1 MGLASVAG
9 GGYFVIGAIVLLLV
23 EDEPLILMA
32 AQEALEAG
40 GFTVVPAASGT
51 EALVVL
57 NSRHTEIAGVITDV
71 RLGSGPDGWEVSRHA
86 RELKPDFPVIYV
98 TGDSAADW
106 PVNGVPNSI
115 LLQKPYAAAQIL
127 TAISSV
133 LIGATG

>member
-1 MGLASVAG
+1 
-9 GGYFVIGAIVLLLV
+9 
-23 EDEPLILMA
+23 
-32 AQEALEAG
+32 
-40 GFTVVPAASGT
+40 
-51 EALVVL
+51 
-57 NSRHTEIAGVITDV
+57 
-71 RLGSGPDGWEVSRHA
+71 VSRHA